1 MVHKIIILI
10 VFIIAIILI
19 KIVADSEL
27 YRLQKEADDLL
38 DSLDHKYEELKEKE
52 KDIEERLENLKNK
65 SKE

>member
-1 MVHKIIILI
+1 MVHKIIISL
-10 VFIIAIILI
+10 VLIIAIILI